1 MSGTTICKKETVN
14 SDMQK
19 SCQKHQF
26 ATKQN
31 HNLEQQFAKKKDCL
45 KDNNLQFQ
53 NHYLEQQQHGRS
65 FSGKIFFWGPL
76 PR

>member
-1 MSGTTICKKETVN
+1 
-14 SDMQK
+14 MQN

-31 HNLEQQFAKKKDCL
+31 HNMEQQFAKKKDCL

-53 NHYLEQQQHGRS
+53 NHYPEQQQHGRS
-65 FSGKIFFWGPL
+65 FSDKE
-76 PR
+76 